1 MSIAKE
7 MIAEA
12 NRTAA
17 ASDLQINYNL
27 FNEEMKGIS
36 KIKKCNEDVDI
47 KILESLAELKHLI
60 RNLNTNVM
68 FGNKI

>member
-27 FNEEMKGIS
+27 FNEEIKGIS
-36 KIKKCNEDVDI
+36 KIKECNEDVDI
-47 KILESLAELKHLI
+47 KILESLAELKYLV

-68 FGNKI
+68 FGR

>member
-7 MIAEA
+7 MIAEV

-17 ASDLQINYNL
+17 AADLQINYNL

-36 KIKKCNEDVDI
+36 KIK
-47 KILESLAELKHLI
+47 
-60 RNLNTNVM
+60 
-68 FGNKI
+68 

>member
-12 NRTAA
+12 NRLAA

-36 KIKKCNEDVDI
+36 KIKECNEGVDI
-47 KILESLAELKHLI
+47 KILESLAELKYLV

-68 FGNKI
+68 FGR